1 MARGGLI
8 ILLPGTLWPR
18 LLERTTHAI
27 QCGALQSI
35 ATESEVIEQDG
46 IGFLVRIVSNPA
58 RKEQTKR
65 DQDRQTTL
73 SGGEC
78 NPFLPY
84 DKNLFVANISD
95 THMTLLNK
103 FNVVDHHLL
112 IVTRAFEDQE
122 SLLTLDNFKAL
133 GICLAEFEGLVF
145 YNAGKI
151 AGASQRHKH
160 LQMVPLPLAA
170 VGPKVPIE
178 SLLKSARFQRGVGT
192 VPGLPFRHA
201 VARIEPAWIES
212 PLQTAQA
219 MLECYRTMFEAVGLQ
234 GEAGPTGIRQCGAYN
249 LLVTREWMLLVPR
262 SKESFESISV
272 NAVGFAGAFLVRDE
286 QQMRRLKDYGPVTIL
301 KHVAVSVNAG

>member
-8 ILLPGTLWPR
+8 LPPGTLLPR
-18 LLERTTHAI
+18 LLERITHAI

-35 ATESEVIEQDG
+35 ATESEIIEQNG
-46 IGFLVRIVSNPA
+46 IGFLVRIVSNLA
-58 RKEQTKR
+58 RKGQAKR

-84 DKNLFVANISD
+84 DENLFVANISG
-95 THMTLLNK
+95 THVALLNK

-122 SLLTLDNFKAL
+122 SLLTLNDFEAL
-133 GICLAEFEGLVF
+133 RICLAEFEGLVF

-160 LQMVPLPLAA
+160 LQIIPLPLAA

-178 SLLKSARFQRGVGT
+178 PLLKSARFQRGVGT

-201 VARIEPAWIES
+201 VA
-212 PLQTAQA
+212 
-219 MLECYRTMFEAVGLQ
+219 
-234 GEAGPTGIRQCGAYN
+234 
-249 LLVTREWMLLVPR
+249 
-262 SKESFESISV
+262 
-272 NAVGFAGAFLVRDE
+272 
-286 QQMRRLKDYGPVTIL
+286 
-301 KHVAVSVNAG
+301 

>member
-8 ILLPGTLWPR
+8 LPPGTLWPR

-35 ATESEVIEQDG
+35 ATESEIIKQDG
-46 IGFLVRIVSNPA
+46 IGFLVRIVSNLA
-58 RKEQTKR
+58 RKEQAKR

-73 SGGEC
+73 SDGEF

-84 DKNLFVANISD
+84 DEDLFVADISN
-95 THMTLLNK
+95 THLALLNK

-122 SLLTLDNFKAL
+122 SLLTLDDFEAL

-178 SLLKSARFQRGVGT
+178 PLLKSARFQGGVGT
-192 VPGLPFRHA
+192 APGLPFRHA
-201 VARIEPAWIES
+201 VARIESAWIES

-219 MLECYRTMFEAVGLQ
+219 MLECYRTMLEAVGLQ
-234 GEAGPTGIRQCGAYN
+234 GEAGLTGIRQCGAYN

-286 QQMRRLKDYGPVTIL
+286 RQMRLLKDCGPVTIL